1 MAIMQ
6 IKVISLT
13 LIFDWY
19 AGRFATLRGVHPNQ
33 KNIIAGKF
41 KKIDKIAL

>member
-1 MAIMQ
+1 MQ

-19 AGRFATLRGVHPNQ
+19 AGRFATLRGACKQ
-33 KNIIAGKF
+33 EKNNCWKIK
-41 KKIDKIAL
+41 KKIDKRAL